1 MPKAKSAASSRRR
14 DRQEQRRELKRAGGA
29 VWRMLGTD
37 PRRGSPTV
45 ACASSRP
52 EEGGRSALTLPRARL
67 VFLASRRDG
76 WTQRYIPTPAGSAAL
91 VDALEQKPSRVHPA
105 SLGRPEIGS

>member
-29 VWRMLGTD
+29 AWRKLGTD

-45 ACASSRP
+45 ACAQSRP
-52 EEGGRSALTLPRARL
+52 EEGGRSALTLPRAWA
-67 VFLASRRDG
+67 FL
-76 WTQRYIPTPAGSAAL
+76 PAGGKIHP
-91 VDALEQKPSRVHPA
+91 DPSREHGACGCIGAETVPP
-105 SLGRPEIGS
+105 SVLLLWDGLRSILEKLGN